1 MASFSREG
9 GRSHRAGSLWVIQT
23 HGSILL
29 LPDGSQKNLLI
40 QSCMGGT
47 LDE

>member
-1 MASFSREG
+1 MTSFSREG
-9 GRSHRAGSLWVIQT
+9 GRSHGAGSLWVTQT

-29 LPDGSQKNLLI
+29 LPDGSQENLLV
-40 QSCMGGT
+40 QSRMGGT